1 LGLKIEYDKE
11 ADALYIQ
18 LREAS
23 IEDNIDIEDGV
34 TVDLDEKKHIVGI
47 EILDASKRLSLK
59 DLVNITIENLPVE
72 KVDGA
77 PI

>member
-1 LGLKIEYDKE
+1 MRIEYDKE

-23 IEDNIDIEDGV
+23 VDDNIDIEEGV

-47 EILDASKRLSLK
+47 EILDASKKLSLE
-59 DLVNITIENLPVE
+59 DLVNITIQNLPVE
-72 KVDGA
+72 KVESA
-77 PI
+77 AV